1 MGRAIW
7 SGSISFGLVNIPV
20 KLYTAVR
27 DRDVHFHMLSSDGKC
42 RLRRKLVCPESGRE
56 YDFDKTAKGYEVAPD
71 QYVIITQEELEQL
84 RPESGRAIEI
94 ESFVALDDID
104 PMLFDRPYYLVPD
117 KNGSKPYRLLLEA
130 LSASR
135 KVAVARIVMRTKE
148 YLAVVRPIGDALCLE
163 TLRYADEV
171 VAVGDVEGI
180 PEEFEVGDREL
191 AMADQL
197 IEHLTTEFNPADYR
211 DEFRERVE
219 KLIEAKAAGEDLVV
233 QEPSDSGSKGNVINL
248 MEALKKSLE
257 GVAESSGAAT
267 TTKRAA
273 AKNAGVTTRS
283 TTAAKKSAR
292 AKSPAKKP
300 VSDRSAATA
309 SAASRS
315 TAGRSAAGRS
325 APAKKRSA
333 SKSGGTRRRAA

>member
-148 YLAVVRPIGDALCLE
+148 YLAVVRPIGD
-163 TLRYADEV
+163 
-171 VAVGDVEGI
+171 VEGI
-180 PEEFEVGDREL
+180 PEEFEVGEREL

>member
-27 DRDVHFHMLSSDGKC
+27 DRDVHFHTLSSDGGC
-42 RLRRKLVCPESGRE
+42 RLRRKLVCPDTGRE

-71 QYVIITQEELEQL
+71 QYVIVTTEELEQL

-94 ESFVALDDID
+94 ERFVALDDID

-130 LSASR
+130 LAQSK

-171 VAVGDVEGI
+171 VSASEIEGI
-180 PEEFEVGDREL
+180 PEEFEVGEKEL

-197 IEHLTTEFNPADYR
+197 IEHLTTAFDPKEYR
-211 DEFRERVE
+211 DEFRERVLN
-219 KLIEAKAAGEDLVV
+219 LIEAKASGEELVV
-233 QEPSDSGSKGNVINL
+233 QEPSDKGSKGKVINL
-248 MEALKKSLE
+248 MEALKRSLE
-257 GVAESSGAAT
+257 GVDATAGEKTNKAE
-267 TTKRAA
+267 
-273 AKNAGVTTRS
+273 
-283 TTAAKKSAR
+283 KSPR
-292 AKSPAKKP
+292 AKSKTPSP
-300 VSDRSAATA
+300 
-309 SAASRS
+309 RS
-315 TAGRSAAGRS
+315 TAASKRRTAAS
-325 APAKKRSA
+325 KKAA
-333 SKSGGTRRRAA
+333 SKSAGKTATKRRAA